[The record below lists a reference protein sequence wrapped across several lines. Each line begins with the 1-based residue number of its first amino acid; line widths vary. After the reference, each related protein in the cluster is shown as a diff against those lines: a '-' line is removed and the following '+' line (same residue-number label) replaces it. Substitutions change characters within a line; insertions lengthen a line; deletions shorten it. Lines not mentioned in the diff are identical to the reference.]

1 MRRTVRVITPEI
13 IALSQCQAWQEHRKD
28 QTGLTYL
35 AKPLLL
41 LCRIGGRGI

>member
-13 IALSQCQAWQEHRKD
+13 IALSQCQAQQELSKG

-41 LCRIGGRGI
+41 VCCPGGRVI